1 MRKGLYSV
9 LTLIFLLALAIR
21 FLYFSENVHFSFD
34 QARDSFS
41 SLEILKGDLK
51 LVGPPSYL
59 SNKIFPGPLIFY
71 IYAPIYFLFN
81 KNPEA
86 VSAIFRIWN
95 ASGVFLVFAI
105 GSILFNKRVGILTA
119 ILFAFSYEESQY
131 SLFLSHQPLA
141 VITVLLFYLG
151 LCLFLFQ
158 KKPWG
163 LLLIAVGLGLSIQ
176 FHYGFIYL
184 IPILVICLIFFRKKI
199 KSFKI
204 IKWIFLSF
212 LIFVLTV
219 SSFILTELKY
229 HFLSSLILEYSNNP
243 KMHFFSGLY
252 FKETVFI
259 VNRFLHDLFLAN
271 YKFTPLIGVILV
283 VATIYLLYQKG
294 FMEKG
299 IFLIIWFVF
308 GLSLYILS
316 GVSSYY
322 YSPATSISLLFLASY
337 FIDKIHSSGR
347 ILLSS
352 FFVIAIVINNLFSI
366 FAINPNGPNS
376 DLVIQPHMT
385 TSNQKK
391 VLDYVYSKSQGQ
403 PFAVGALTIPLNI
416 KVTWDYLFN
425 WYGMEKY
432 GYLPVWIGPTASGYA
447 GNLQIISARSDLP
460 KMQFL
465 IIEPTVGIRD
475 IDKENFF
482 REEGYFSKVIEE
494 KKFDSLTVQSRQP
507 Y

>member
-1 MRKGLYSV
+1 MRKGLYSL
-9 LTLIFLLALAIR
+9 LTLIFLLALIIR
-21 FLYFSENVHFSFD
+21 FLYFPENVHFSFD

-51 LVGPPSYL
+51 LIGPPSYL
-59 SNKIFPGPLIFY
+59 SNKLFPGPLIFY

-86 VSAIFRIWN
+86 ASAVFRIWN

-105 GSILFNKRVGILTA
+105 GSILFNKRIGIIAATF
-119 ILFAFSYEESQY
+119 FAFSYEQSQY

-141 VITVLLFYLG
+141 VITMLLFYLG
-151 LCLFLFQ
+151 LCLFLFC
-158 KKPWG
+158 KKAWG
-163 LLLIAVGLGLSIQ
+163 VVLIATGLGLSIQ
-176 FHYGFIYL
+176 FHYGFVFL
-184 IPILVICLIFFRKKI
+184 IPVLVICLILFRGRTKFLKI
-199 KSFKI
+199 KWLFLSLL
-204 IKWIFLSF
+204 IFL
-212 LIFVLTV
+212 LTI

-229 HFLSSLILEYSNNP
+229 RFLSSLILEYSNNP
-243 KMHFFSGLY
+243 KVHFFSGLY
-252 FKETVFI
+252 FKETIFI

-271 YKFTPLIGVILV
+271 YKFTPLIAVTLV
-283 VATIYLLYQKG
+283 VATIYLFLRKNQR
-294 FMEKG
+294 EKV
-299 IFLIIWFVF
+299 IFLMIWFIF

-316 GVSSYY
+316 GVPSYY
-322 YSPATSISLLFLASY
+322 YSPTTSISLLFLTSY
-337 FIDKIHSSGR
+337 FIDTIYSSGR
-347 ILLSS
+347 ILISS
-352 FFVIAIVINNLFSI
+352 LFVIAIVINNLFSI
-366 FAINPNGPNS
+366 FTINPNGPNS
-376 DLVIQPHMT
+376 DIVIQPHMT

-416 KVTWDYLFN
+416 NVTWDYLFN

-447 GNLQIISARSDLP
+447 GNLQVINAQSDLP

-465 IIEPTVGIRD
+465 IIEPTVGVRD

-494 KKFDSLTVQSRQP
+494 KRFDTLTVQFRQP